1 MHPHLVTT
9 HKLSKVV
16 DLVTQ
21 EASQPKVVGPLN
33 LLSKGDFPN
42 LHTAQVAKGISVVG
56 VVIALMLPEG
66 GGRGGVVGG
75 EEGLLGE
82 RRGCWG
88 RGG

>member
-1 MHPHLVTT
+1 MHPHLLAT

-21 EASQPKVVGPLN
+21 EASQPKVVGPLD

-56 VVIALMLPEG
+56 IVVALMLPGVG
-66 GGRGGVVGG
+66 GGRRGG
-75 EEGLLGE
+75 E
-82 RRGCWG
+82 G
-88 RGG
+88 RGGDVGRE